1 MRKLWLLP
9 LLAAGLYAADITG
22 KWTGTITVSDPSSG
36 TVMDTPVRAEFIQKA
51 NLVSGSIGR
60 KEDQRAEPIQ
70 NAKLEGDSLV
80 FEVRPG
86 ETEGSVKFNLK
97 VVNAGRIEG
106 DMKGMID
113 VGPITGK
120 VMLEKEK

>member
-1 MRKLWLLP
+1 
-9 LLAAGLYAADITG
+9 
-22 KWTGTITVSDPSSG
+22 
-36 TVMDTPVRAEFIQKA
+36 MDTPVRAEFIQKA